1 MHQLHEPLSLVH
13 VALANATEFG
23 LSASVFSTDMWR
35 VDRAVNELE
44 AGIIK
49 INAPT
54 TGSELHVPFGGEK
67 SSSGHAPRE
76 QGDTAH
82 DFFTRTRSVYIN
94 PGTPNPRA

>member
-1 MHQLHEPLSLVH
+1 M
-13 VALANATEFG
+13 
-23 LSASVFSTDMWR
+23 
-35 VDRAVNELE
+35 
-44 AGIIK
+44 K

-76 QGDTAH
+76 QGDTAL

-94 PGTPNPRA
+94 PGTPRPS

>member
-1 MHQLHEPLSLVH
+1 M
-13 VALANATEFG
+13 ANDTDFG
-23 LSASVFSTDMWR
+23 LSASVFTTDLWR
-35 VDRAVNELE
+35 VDRAVNTLE

-67 SSSGHAPRE
+67 QSSGHAPRE

-94 PGTPNPRA
+94 PGTPNPYA